1 MRFSFFYFGLAAL
14 FVIGCSQER
23 DDGVIYRTLGMHTGP
38 FNFNQPSIVSWSTA
52 SNQSSKPVIVIKTNY
67 VVHRDVPNKPDITV
81 IPLKYHNYYDVRLCT
96 AIERRLIEM
105 GIAVINPPPEHQET
119 VTRGQETSST
129 EVTPDGSKSK
139 NNGDSIEMRFS
150 CVRDIKS
157 TFAIIADGSTHDI
170 RVLRMDNQQIVA
182 IIQYNAESTDAN
194 NNTGIEPE
202 RDQSFRTLIEA
213 LGFNPKIPARK
224 NNSLP

>member
-81 IPLKYHNYYDVRLCT
+81 IPLKYHSRHKPATRTPRNRHSRPGDQFHRSYT
-96 AIERRLIEM
+96 RRFEI
-105 GIAVINPPPEHQET
+105 
-119 VTRGQETSST
+119 
-129 EVTPDGSKSK
+129 
-139 NNGDSIEMRFS
+139 
-150 CVRDIKS
+150 
-157 TFAIIADGSTHDI
+157 
-170 RVLRMDNQQIVA
+170 
-182 IIQYNAESTDAN
+182 
-194 NNTGIEPE
+194 
-202 RDQSFRTLIEA
+202 
-213 LGFNPKIPARK
+213 
-224 NNSLP
+224 